1 MKEIQIGIRSKNEWL
16 GDDFLVTKNQLEF
29 VFEYSVVAITKTV
42 TYEISFMDMLK
53 IPSEIREQMKNVIYA
68 RQKMIVQTSLNH
80 YNNLK
85 QISKNISE
93 NED

>member
-16 GDDFLVTKNQLEF
+16 GDDFLVAKNQLEF

-53 IPSEIREQMKNVIYA
+53 IP
-68 RQKMIVQTSLNH
+68 L
-80 YNNLK
+80 
-85 QISKNISE
+85 
-93 NED
+93 